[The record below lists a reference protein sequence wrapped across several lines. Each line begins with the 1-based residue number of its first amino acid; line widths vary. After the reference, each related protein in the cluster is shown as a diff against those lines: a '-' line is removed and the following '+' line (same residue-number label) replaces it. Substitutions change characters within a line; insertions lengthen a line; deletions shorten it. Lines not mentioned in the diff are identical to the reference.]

1 LFKILN
7 KEEREKIIELF
18 KDNDVEH
25 MEVLVAEKEETD
37 QSTYQVDIDLLQ
49 KPYLPEDYEIAREY
63 TLRFSSDKFPVSIL
77 LLPKDSQNLKFRE
90 AMFNLVLQ
98 CK

>member
-1 LFKILN
+1 MFKILN

>member
-1 LFKILN
+1 M
-7 KEEREKIIELF
+7 ELF
-18 KDNDVEH
+18 KDKDVEH
-25 MEVLVAEKEETD
+25 MEVVVVEKEETD
-37 QSTYQVDIDLLQ
+37 QSAYQVDIDLLQ

-90 AMFNLVLQ
+90 AMFNEV
-98 CK
+98 